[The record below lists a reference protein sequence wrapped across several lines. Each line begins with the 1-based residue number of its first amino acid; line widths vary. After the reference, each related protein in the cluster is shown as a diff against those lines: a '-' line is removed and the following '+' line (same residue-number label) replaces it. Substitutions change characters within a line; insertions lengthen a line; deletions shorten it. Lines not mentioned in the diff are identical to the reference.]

1 MNRTTNT
8 PVRPYR
14 SQLRTE
20 QSESTRARI
29 LDAAVRVMARGI
41 ASLSMPAVARE
52 ARVSTRTVYHHF
64 RTKEDL
70 LGALYLH
77 LVSRARLDEIVLPRT
92 LDDLRDGIRAIFG
105 RVESLGD
112 LARAAIASPAAEEAR
127 RLNIPVRLAQTR
139 ELADRIAPR
148 ISDVDKDRIARFLLI
163 LTTTSSMRLWR
174 EHLGSSVDEAA
185 DDIDWLIRAAIA
197 ASGEA

>member
-1 MNRTTNT
+1 
-8 PVRPYR
+8 
-14 SQLRTE
+14 
-20 QSESTRARI
+20 
-29 LDAAVRVMARGI
+29 
-41 ASLSMPAVARE
+41 VARE